1 MSTIVRPSCDEG
13 VIQTSRFHKQVS
25 GRVGMWILVATI
37 LGSSLSFIDGT
48 VVNVALPTIQRE
60 LGATVADVQWIIEA
74 YALFLS
80 ALLLVGG
87 SLGDRLGRRRI
98 FSLGIAIFTIASV
111 GCGFAPNTTV
121 LIFAR
126 ALQGIGGA
134 LLVPGS
140 LAIISASFS
149 GQARGQAIG
158 SWSAFTTVTSA
169 LGPVLGGWLVQAASW
184 RWVFFINVPLAL
196 VTLWIT
202 YRFVPESRDE
212 VDSGALDWRGA
223 ALATL
228 GLGGVVFGLIE
239 ASTLGLGSPVVI
251 ISLLIG
257 VAALVAFLVVEIR
270 VQAAGGWPMVPLSLF
285 RSRTFSGANLLTLF
299 LYGGLA
305 GALYFV
311 PFNLQQVQGYTA
323 AEAGAALLPFTATV
337 FLLSRWA
344 GGLVHRVGARLP
356 LIVGPIIVAAGFA
369 LYAVPSI
376 GGSYW
381 TTFFPAIVVLSLG
394 MALVIAPLTTTVMNA
409 VATERAGIASGINNT
424 VSRTAGLLAI
434 AVMNLVV
441 VGVFDRAL
449 SRRLSSVP
457 LSDAAR
463 AAIEAQRSH
472 LAAAQLP
479 AGLSPQLQDAA
490 QHALDMAFVDGF
502 RVAMLLAAG
511 LALLSA
517 VAAALLIEGR
527 EATEPGRHGAES
539 STAAQS

>member
-1 MSTIVRPSCDEG
+1 MSTIVRPPCDDG
-13 VIQTSRFHKQVS
+13 VMQSKPVS
-25 GRVGMWILVATI
+25 KPVTGRVGMWVLVATI

-60 LGATVADVQWIIEA
+60 LGATVADVQWIVEA

-98 FSLGIAIFTIASV
+98 FSLGIVIFTLASV

-134 LLVPGS
+134 LLVPGN

-149 GQARGQAIG
+149 GKERGQAIG
-158 SWSAFTTVTSA
+158 TWSAFTTVTSA

-196 VTLWIT
+196 LTLWVT
-202 YRFVPESRDE
+202 YRFVPESQDQ
-212 VDSGALDWRGA
+212 VDSGKLDWRGA
-223 ALATL
+223 ATATV

-239 ASTLGLGSPVVI
+239 ASTLGWGSPVVI
-251 ISLLIG
+251 LPLIVG
-257 VAALVAFLVVEIR
+257 VASLAAFIWVEIR
-270 VQAAGGWPMVPLSLF
+270 VQAEGGWPMVPLALF
-285 RSRTFSGANLLTLF
+285 RSRNFSGANLLTLF

-323 AEAGAALLPFTATV
+323 AQAGAALLPFTVTV

-344 GGLVHRVGARLP
+344 GGLVQRIGARPP
-356 LIVGPIIVAAGFA
+356 LIVGPIIVAAGFC
-369 LYAVPSI
+369 LYAIPSV

-381 TTFFPAIVVLSLG
+381 LTYFPAIVVLSIG

-424 VSRTAGLLAI
+424 VSRTAALLAV
-434 AVMNLVV
+434 AVMNLIV
-441 VGVFDRAL
+441 VGVFN
-449 SRRLSSVP
+449 SSLDSSLATIP

-463 AAIEAQRSH
+463 ASIDAQRSH

-479 AGLSPQLQDAA
+479 PGLGPQIEAA
-490 QHALDMAFVDGF
+490 VQHALDMAFVDGF
-502 RVAMLLAAG
+502 RTVMLIAAG

-517 VAAALLIEGR
+517 GAAAVLIEDKPKTI
-527 EATEPGRHGAES
+527 E
-539 STAAQS
+539 STAKSPAVAQG